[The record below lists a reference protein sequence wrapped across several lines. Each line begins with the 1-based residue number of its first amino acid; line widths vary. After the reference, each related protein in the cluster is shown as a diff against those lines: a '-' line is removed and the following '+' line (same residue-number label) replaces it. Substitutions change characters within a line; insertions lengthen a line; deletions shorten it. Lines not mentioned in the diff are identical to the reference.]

1 MGFRM
6 RKSVKL
12 GPGVRL
18 TASHR
23 GAGIRV
29 GGRGGG
35 VSASTSGRRT
45 VSAGIPGSGVG
56 YQRSW
61 QGGSRS
67 RGRQGSRAT
76 PVPMPPAPPPKPGLL
91 APGYE
96 KAFHKAIHLY
106 SSGRTD
112 EALARFRE
120 AAKKDQSDQAL
131 ADDFFAGLLSAQ
143 TRNDDAAIDYLE
155 KVVTSDK
162 ALPDQLM
169 AKYVPGGHVAVPVT
183 EDVAVE
189 VPFGTLAA
197 ALTLAEVYQRNGRVD
212 AAIGLLQQV
221 IEEGGEHPFLV
232 LSLCDLYA
240 EVGAWDEIV
249 DVAAGVTNE
258 DGVSLQVRLIQAR
271 AFQAQGM
278 NEAALEAYK
287 DALRSK
293 KRDADLLRE
302 ARYERGKLYLATGK
316 KAQGRRE
323 LEKVYAEDAGFR
335 DVAELLREL
344 SE

>member
-1 MGFRM
+1 
-6 RKSVKL
+6 
-12 GPGVRL
+12 
-18 TASHR
+18 
-23 GAGIRV
+23 
-29 GGRGGG
+29 
-35 VSASTSGRRT
+35 
-45 VSAGIPGSGVG
+45 
-56 YQRSW
+56 
-61 QGGSRS
+61 
-67 RGRQGSRAT
+67 
-76 PVPMPPAPPPKPGLL
+76 LL

-96 KAFHKAIHLY
+96 KAFHKAIQLY
-106 SSGRTD
+106 AGGRTE

-120 AAKKDQSDQAL
+120 AAEKDQSDRAL

-143 TRNDDAAIDYLE
+143 TRDDNAAIDYLE

-169 AKYVPGGHVAVPVT
+169 SKYVPGGHIAVPVT

-221 IEEGGEHPFLV
+221 IEEGGDHPFLV

-240 EVGAWDEIV
+240 EVAAWDEIV

-258 DGVSLQVRLIQAR
+258 DDVSLQVRLLQAR
-271 AFQAQGM
+271 AFQEQGM
-278 NEAALEAYK
+278 PNAALEAYK

-293 KRDADLLRE
+293 KRDPELLKE
-302 ARYERGKLYLATGK
+302 ARYERAKLYIATGK
-316 KAQGRRE
+316 RAQGRKE
-323 LEKVYAEDAGFR
+323 LEKIYAEDARFR
-335 DVAELLREL
+335 DVSDLLRE
-344 SE
+344 EV